1 MKPYWKRP
9 HDGGQAWV
17 VIWVVFIALCLFLF
31 DGDWLESNPYLILG
45 IMFVGIIP
53 SVFLHRQWKKMK
65 QKRWE
70 EINDHIEYVV
80 MLKMVEQEQDNNED
94 AEALLNG
101 VY

>member
-1 MKPYWKRP
+1 MKPYWERP
-9 HDGGQAWV
+9 PDRGQGWT
-17 VIWVVFIALCLFLF
+17 VIWCVFIALCLFLI
-31 DGDWLESNPYLILG
+31 DGDWAKSYPYPAFG
-45 IMFVGIIP
+45 IIFVGIIP
-53 SVFLHRQWKKMK
+53 SIFLDRQWKKMK